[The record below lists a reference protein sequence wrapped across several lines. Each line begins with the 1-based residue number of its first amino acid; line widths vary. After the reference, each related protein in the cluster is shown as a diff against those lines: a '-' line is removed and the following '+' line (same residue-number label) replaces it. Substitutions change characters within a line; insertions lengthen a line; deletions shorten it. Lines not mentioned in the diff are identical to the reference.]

1 LDISDNEIRKLN
13 NFPAMR
19 RLTTILANNNYISRI
34 EKLGES
40 LTGITSL
47 ILTNNRIAN
56 LSEID
61 NIATLNHLEH
71 LSLIDNPVTLK
82 SNYRLYVMHKI
93 PSLKSLDFRKIQQK
107 EKDAAKKYFK
117 SVLGKAMLSDISA
130 ESSMNSNSENHPD
143 GRGDVAYSSSHA
155 LSEVTPLVLTEE
167 QKKIVREAIESATT
181 KGEIDLIEKQLK
193 VGVLSIMTII
203 ITLYLFIYL
212 IIMEN

>member
-1 LDISDNEIRKLN
+1 
-13 NFPAMR
+13 MR